1 MADSNN
7 KRELLQSL
15 GTISALV
22 ISVLALVVSI
32 FETNI
37 LKDQQ
42 KATVWPYVTIGQ
54 NYSGQGFELRA
65 NNKGVGPAIIKSVQV
80 EYKGKPMDTYL
91 QILEEA
97 FPNNGL
103 DYGNTRQS
111 NINNMVMQSKEK
123 VVMLAFPWNDTTYQI
138 TPELEKNL
146 VIKLQYCSVL
156 GECWYYEYPS
166 DKRYSGEFEAEF
178 EFGN

>member
-1 MADSNN
+1 MTDSNN
-7 KRELLQSL
+7 KREILQSL

-22 ISVLALVVSI
+22 ISILALIVSI

-42 KATVWPYVTIGQ
+42 KATVWPYVTINQ
-54 NYSGQGFELRA
+54 NYSGKGYELRA
-65 NNKGVGPAIIKSVQV
+65 INKGVGPAIIKSMQV

-91 QILEEA
+91 GMLEA
-97 FPNNGL
+97 AYPNNGRN
-103 DYGNTRQS
+103 YSNTNQS
-111 NINNMVMQSKEK
+111 NINGMVMQSKEK

-166 DKRYSGEFEAEF
+166 EKRYEADFKAQYEFQ
-178 EFGN
+178 N